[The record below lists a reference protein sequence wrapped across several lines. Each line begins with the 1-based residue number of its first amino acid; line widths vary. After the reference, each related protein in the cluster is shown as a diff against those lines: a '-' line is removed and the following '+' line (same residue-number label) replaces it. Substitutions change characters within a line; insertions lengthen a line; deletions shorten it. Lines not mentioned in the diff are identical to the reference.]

1 MRKQTPWPVIWSR
14 SLRSHH
20 AIARHNALVAA
31 RVLGQR
37 RAEREEVERFL
48 ADLHESDTSQGAR

>member
-1 MRKQTPWPVIWSR
+1 VIWSR
-14 SLRSHH
+14 SLRSSH
-20 AIARHNALVAA
+20 ATARRNALVAA

-48 ADLHESDTSQGAR
+48 LEMQRSQTSGRAH

>member
-1 MRKQTPWPVIWSR
+1 
-14 SLRSHH
+14 
-20 AIARHNALVAA
+20 
-31 RVLGQR
+31 VLGQR